1 MRDIKVE
8 DRAPTAFPVVL
19 EVAAETA
26 TTKSDDAVG
35 SADRPE
41 HAGTFET
48 AGCGG

>member
-1 MRDIKVE
+1 VRDIKVE